1 MMKYFRQS
9 FLFTLLMSISFVAL
23 SQGTYPVSWKFSS
36 EEIAP
41 LTYKVKFQATIKE
54 PYHIYPQQSS
64 EGGLGMP
71 TKFLFDPDPDV
82 EFIGEMEE
90 QGMEGKKENAVAY
103 YSKGV
108 TFTQTIKVKAETK
121 KTLAFTIKYMAC
133 TNVMCLPPATKKF
146 TVALRKQG
154 RSSVANKK
162 EQSAANARK
171 RVSSFNCDD
180 FAMSDTSGKIVSSK
194 DIILKSKYTY
204 IDFWASWC
212 TPCRAQARELI
223 PVYEKYKSLGFE
235 VIGVSLDTDASAWKR
250 AINADKYTWTNISD
264 MKGFE
269 SSVIK
274 KYGIV
279 AIPGN
284 FIIDNKG
291 VVVAM
296 DLHGKSLEKKLSEL
310 F

>member
-1 MMKYFRQS
+1 MRGTNNYNDSQ
-9 FLFTLLMSISFVAL
+9 LLLKI
-23 SQGTYPVSWKFSS
+23 
-36 EEIAP
+36 
-41 LTYKVKFQATIKE
+41 
-54 PYHIYPQQSS
+54 S
-64 EGGLGMP
+64 EGDEQAFADLVKMYSGLLYTYLFKI
-71 TKFLFDPDPDV
+71 TKDGDIDAELIENYAFLSSLHGKYEEALLVLSESVREGKNDTRVIEQVKIGYAKLNPGKDANAYV
-82 EFIGEMEE
+82 TALQQEFIGKIRNEVSKSMIN
-90 QGMEGKKENAVAY
+90 QAAPDFYIKDVNGKKV
-103 YSKGV
+103 
-108 TFTQTIKVKAETK
+108 I
-121 KTLAFTIKYMAC
+121 L
-133 TNVMCLPPATKKF
+133 
-146 TVALRKQG
+146 
-154 RSSVANKK
+154 
-162 EQSAANARK
+162 
-171 RVSSFNCDD
+171 DD
-180 FAMSDTSGKIVSSK
+180 FKGKTIV
-194 DIILKSKYTY
+194 L
-204 IDFWASWC
+204 DFWASWC

-296 DLHGKSLEKKLSEL
+296 DLHGKLLEKKLSEL